1 MQIGNMKVFPRAN
14 KVPRTCCVCSA
25 VIPIKTGF
33 THNYKCYI
41 PFDEAVTKIK
51 PYKPTG
57 YRQTYTRQLHF
68 CSESCVVMRGLNGVY
83 YDD

>member
-14 KVPRTCCVCSA
+14 RVPRTCCVCSA
-25 VIPIKTGF
+25 LIPIKTGF
-33 THNYKCYI
+33 THNYKCDVDKVTPNDK
-41 PFDEAVTKIK
+41 PFR
-51 PYKPTG
+51 PTG

-68 CSESCVVMRGLNGVY
+68 CSEGCVVMRGLNGVY